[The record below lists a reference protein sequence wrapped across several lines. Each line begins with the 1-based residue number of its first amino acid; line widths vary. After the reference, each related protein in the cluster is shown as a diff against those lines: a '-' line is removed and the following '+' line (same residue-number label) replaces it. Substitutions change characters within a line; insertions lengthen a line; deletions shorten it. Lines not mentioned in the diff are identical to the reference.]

1 MAKKSKKIT
10 PHQQQKILD
19 AQLKKAFRERLRK
32 MCEIIGDKSYFNVL
46 PPLFIDILYTLRG
59 YSLRVLPWKDSVVPK
74 AFLKDLEAI
83 LRHWSNNTQLEV
95 IEGSGKTVS
104 GEDFIHVLQSFAK
117 MFEFEV
123 VPFEGMELFDPLV
136 KNYKRIYHTY
146 FNSLVRLAE
155 AVIMLEMDLSAAQHT
170 YHIHINVDEES
181 LRGKFSIEL
190 EKVELDTVYV
200 TFNGNSR
207 LCTRV
212 GLIRDT
218 QLIYPD
224 IPVSKFDPQ
233 SKFGKLN
240 VPVYIQPHA
249 LKRIAERTGIPTPG
263 LINFHIFQALMV
275 PSISIKEDGGM
286 LIEFYIENL
295 KVGYLLADL
304 TDGMIIIRTF
314 LFLTN
319 NGTPEGKKLEE
330 LTGLQKDDKKYWG
343 IDNLQALTHSDIL
356 ENDEICSIFRQAGCE
371 PLLQLCEKMQKE
383 EYLWKGIYAEEN
395 TNISHVSSAILDY
408 LQKETPFHQTE

>member
-1 MAKKSKKIT
+1 MAKKSKRIT
-10 PHQQQKILD
+10 PHKQQKILD

-32 MCEIIGDKSYFNVL
+32 ICETIGDKSYFDLL
-46 PPLFIDILYTLRG
+46 PPLFIDTLFTLRG
-59 YSLRVLPWKDSVVPK
+59 YSLRVLSWKNSVVPK
-74 AFLKDLEAI
+74 VFLTNLEGI

-104 GEDFIHVLQSFAK
+104 GEDFIHVIQSLSK
-117 MFEFEV
+117 MFQFEI
-123 VPFEGMELFDPLV
+123 VPFEGMKLFDPLV
-136 KNYKRIYHTY
+136 KNYNRLYYTY
-146 FNSLVRLAE
+146 FNSIVELAE
-155 AVIMLEMDLSAAQHT
+155 TVIMLEIDLSAHHT
-170 YHIHINVDEES
+170 YLIHLEVDENS
-181 LRGKFSIEL
+181 LRGKFSIKL
-190 EKVELDTVYV
+190 EKIEMDTVHV

-212 GLIRDT
+212 GIIRNM
-218 QLIYPD
+218 QVIYPD
-224 IPVSKFDPQ
+224 IFISEFDPQ

-249 LKRIAERTGIPTPG
+249 LNRIAERTGIPTQG
-263 LINFHIFQALMV
+263 LINYHLFFALIK
-275 PSISIKEDGGM
+275 PNISINEDGRM
-286 LIEFYIENL
+286 LIEFRIENI

-304 TDGMIIIRTF
+304 IDGMIIIRTF

-319 NGTPEGKKLEE
+319 NGTPEGKQLEK

-356 ENDEICSIFRQAGCE
+356 ENDKICSIFRQAGCE
-371 PLLQLCEKMQKE
+371 PLLQLCKKMQGE
-383 EYLWKGIYAEEN
+383 DYLWKGVFEKEN
-395 TNISHVSSAILDY
+395 TNISHVSLAILDY